1 MQSISRADLTDDK
14 SVRSRPGPCPG
25 RYEQGFAFQ
34 ALKGWKYD
42 MMET

>member
-14 SVRSRPGPCPG
+14 SVRSRPGPCSG
-25 RYEQGFAFQ
+25 RYEQDFASQ
-34 ALKGWKYD
+34 ALESWKYD